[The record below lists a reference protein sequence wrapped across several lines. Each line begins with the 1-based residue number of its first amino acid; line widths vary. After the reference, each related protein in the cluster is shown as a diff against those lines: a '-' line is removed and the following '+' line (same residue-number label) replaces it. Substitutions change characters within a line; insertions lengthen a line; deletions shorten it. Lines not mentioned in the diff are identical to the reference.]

1 MGDSS
6 KLLDLKKNKTVD
18 IKKNKSV
25 TKPKNSNQEK
35 NDKSE
40 IKPKKSI
47 QEENEDQFTE
57 EFLKKELMI
66 YLNFLSDI
74 ETKFRVQGYL
84 PLLQK
89 LNYKDEKSVENFQ
102 FVLKI
107 MISNLKRIL
116 KMSSRKE
123 NASNK

>member
-1 MGDSS
+1 MRDSPKFQEIS
-6 KLLDLKKNKTVD
+6 
-18 IKKNKSV
+18 KNKSV
-25 TKPKNSNQEK
+25 TKPKISNQKE

-40 IKPKKSI
+40 TKPKKSI
-47 QEENEDQFTE
+47 QQENEERFTE
-57 EFLKKELMI
+57 EFLRKELMI

-74 ETKFRVQGYL
+74 ETKFKFQGYL
-84 PLLQK
+84 QLLQK
-89 LNYKDEKSVENFQ
+89 LNYKDEKPVENFE